1 MTRADQQH
9 RPPARSSSVKARVTS
24 DEARAIEQAAALHGL
39 PVATFVRAAVLDA
52 AAPDGRLRQAA
63 QRHLPPPPPMPVLD
77 AADRARLADLRA
89 AIGRTGGLANS
100 LVRLAHR
107 GEIRDASLGVAV
119 RDLAATCR
127 QLVALLGGSTR

>member
-9 RPPARSSSVKARVTS
+9 RPPTRSSSIKARVTS
-24 DEARAIEQAAALHGL
+24 DEARAIEQAAARYGL

-52 AAPDGRLRQAA
+52 TAPDGRLRKAA
-63 QRHLPPPPPMPVLD
+63 HCPLPPAHALVLD
-77 AADRARLADLRA
+77 DADRARLADLRA

-107 GEIRDASLGVAV
+107 GSVRDAALGVAV
-119 RDLAATCR
+119 RDLADICR